1 MKNTLRAKLIAV
13 ASVLGLGISL
23 ALSSIAYAADLT
35 YSADTTVSLSS
46 PAIDY
51 TIKSNSKATSVL
63 VNLHNLTVTLP
74 TNSSFTITSATR
86 DVTTTGQTVNAAVNT
101 TCSSS
106 NVATVTVSSTSVV
119 ETVVFT
125 PTASACVYSSGG
137 GGGGGGG
144 GGAAATTTPATST
157 PTTTNG
163 TVNSTPEAGGN
174 TRLSSANIVVGVSS
188 AGGTSIIGSP
198 YQISATSGSGSVTNF
213 NSAVTLTFTYTDGQ
227 LPAGANAAD
236 LVVMYFNTAT
246 NAWVVLPT
254 TVNASTHTITT
265 STTHFTVFAV
275 VVKPGGSGTVGAH
288 SNGTLVLDGST
299 VYLIQNGQRAGFRNA
314 NEYASHGYKF
324 GQTVAANASDKA
336 LPEGA
341 IVKALEGTLV
351 LDSAD
356 NKTVYMVGTGATKR
370 GFTSSDVF
378 EALGY
383 TFTGLLKINLSD
395 YLSGS
400 PIGDANLAH
409 PDGALV
415 KDGATIWWIR
425 GTQKIGFESMAV
437 YNTYGFSL
445 SKVVPANAADKALP
459 EGAIVKFRDG
469 TLVND
474 GGTYYLVSDGKKL
487 SFASATDLTAKGYKT
502 SNTISVSLSAYT
514 SGGSVQ

>member
-1 MKNTLRAKLIAV
+1 M
-13 ASVLGLGISL
+13 
-23 ALSSIAYAADLT
+23 
-35 YSADTTVSLSS
+35 
-46 PAIDY
+46 
-51 TIKSNSKATSVL
+51 
-63 VNLHNLTVTLP
+63 TLP

-86 DVTTTGQTVNAAVNT
+86 DVTTTGQTVNAAVNN

-144 GGAAATTTPATST
+144 GGPPGTTTPAAST

-174 TRLSSANIVVGVSS
+174 TSFTPSDSATPAINVSLPVGAVSSVTTVSVTNTSLSSANIVVGVSS